1 MVDEAK
7 ESEAPSSE
15 SENQKRSHVS
25 IEKSNDEGKKDQGDK
40 TEYVMSGSS
49 ENDGEFSADNKDRD
63 DEERSVMGYAKR
75 LRKTAKK
82 SGVDLSAK
90 PF

>member
-1 MVDEAK
+1 M
-7 ESEAPSSE
+7 
-15 SENQKRSHVS
+15 
-25 IEKSNDEGKKDQGDK
+25 DEGKEEKGEK

-49 ENDGEFSADNKDRD
+49 ENDGEFSAENKDKD

-82 SGVDLSAK
+82 SGVNLSAK
-90 PF
+90 PY